1 MRGDRAADYG
11 KWVDFALRN
20 LWPLGGA
27 RMTRRQTAVDI
38 VYEDNHLLIA
48 VKPANVLSQE
58 DATGDPDMLSILKTM
73 LKEKYNKPGNV
84 FLGLVHR
91 LDRPVG
97 GVMAFAKTSKA
108 ASRIS
113 EAIRTGSFDKLYLA
127 VVRGQPAR
135 SSAKLV
141 DWLLKDE
148 RTNTVRVVA
157 PGTTDAKQAILE
169 YEALGTLGDKPSD
182 SRSAF
187 GPLSLL
193 RVHLL
198 TGRPHQIRVQL
209 AHQGT
214 PLFGDHRYGTKQDQ
228 AADGDRQ
235 VALWSHRLSF
245 PHPITKETVSFNVLP
260 PLTHPWNLWNQFATL
275 PSK

>member
-1 MRGDRAADYG
+1 MTGRQ
-11 KWVDFALRN
+11 V
-20 LWPLGGA
+20 PLEL
-27 RMTRRQTAVDI
+27 

-58 DATGDPDMLSILKTM
+58 DSTGDPDMLTLLKAM
-73 LKEKYNKPGNV
+73 LKQKYNKPGNV

-97 GVMAFAKTSKA
+97 GLMAFAKTSKA
-108 ASRIS
+108 ASRLS
-113 EAIRTGSFDKLYLA
+113 EAIRVGHFDKTYLA
-127 VVRGQPAR
+127 VVRGRPAR
-135 SSAKLV
+135 PSARLV

-157 PGTTDAKQAILE
+157 PGTAGAKQAILE
-169 YEALGTLGDKPSD
+169 YEVLGTVGDQGGD
-182 SRSAF
+182 SRSAA
-187 GPLSLL
+187 GSLALL

-228 AADGDRQ
+228 AADSDRQ
-235 VALWSHRLSF
+235 IALWSHRLAF
-245 PHPITKETVSFNVLP
+245 PHPITKETVSFSALP
-260 PLTHPWNLWNQFATL
+260 PQFHPWNQFATL